1 MKKSKGKYPK
11 RMKFRRL
18 TAVFMAAAVVLS
30 GMALP
35 SKTAEAAE
43 TEYEIYPSPH
53 VMEYTEG
60 SYSMKYFVNINGGS
74 FVDCYQLKEFSKA
87 QIIKVFMNIDKMI
100 SPIRSQMEKGKRWNV
115 LTLIVDASGKFR
127 TEFDYADIS
136 ENTISYHE
144 AWKEKY
150 LK

>member
-1 MKKSKGKYPK
+1 MNELDYQAIFDVLQDVLPPVWEKV
-11 RMKFRRL
+11 
-18 TAVFMAAAVVLS
+18 VFYA
-30 GMALP
+30 
-35 SKTAEAAE
+35 
-43 TEYEIYPSPH
+43 
-53 VMEYTEG
+53 EYTEG

-115 LTLIVDASGKFR
+115 FTLIVDASGKFR

-144 AWKEKY
+144 AWKDKY

>member
-1 MKKSKGKYPK
+1 MNELNYQAIFDVLQDVLPPVWEKV
-11 RMKFRRL
+11 
-18 TAVFMAAAVVLS
+18 VFYA
-30 GMALP
+30 
-35 SKTAEAAE
+35 
-43 TEYEIYPSPH
+43 
-53 VMEYTEG
+53 EYTEG

-144 AWKEKY
+144 EWKDKY

>member
-1 MKKSKGKYPK
+1 MNELDYQAIFDVLQDVLPPVWEKV
-11 RMKFRRL
+11 
-18 TAVFMAAAVVLS
+18 VFYA
-30 GMALP
+30 
-35 SKTAEAAE
+35 
-43 TEYEIYPSPH
+43 
-53 VMEYTEG
+53 EYTEG

-115 LTLIVDASGKFR
+115 LTLIVDASGKFG

-144 AWKEKY
+144 AWKDKY

>member
-1 MKKSKGKYPK
+1 MNELNYQAI
-11 RMKFRRL
+11 FD
-18 TAVFMAAAVVLS
+18 VLQDV
-30 GMALP
+30 LP
-35 SKTAEAAE
+35 SVWEKVVFYA
-43 TEYEIYPSPH
+43 
-53 VMEYTEG
+53 EYTEG

-87 QIIKVFMNIDKMI
+87 QIIKAFMNIDRMI
-100 SPIRSQMEKGKRWNV
+100 RPIRSRMEKEKRWNV

>member
-1 MKKSKGKYPK
+1 MNELDYQAIFDVLQDVLPPVWEKV
-11 RMKFRRL
+11 
-18 TAVFMAAAVVLS
+18 VFYA
-30 GMALP
+30 
-35 SKTAEAAE
+35 
-43 TEYEIYPSPH
+43 
-53 VMEYTEG
+53 EYTEG

-144 AWKEKY
+144 EWKDKY